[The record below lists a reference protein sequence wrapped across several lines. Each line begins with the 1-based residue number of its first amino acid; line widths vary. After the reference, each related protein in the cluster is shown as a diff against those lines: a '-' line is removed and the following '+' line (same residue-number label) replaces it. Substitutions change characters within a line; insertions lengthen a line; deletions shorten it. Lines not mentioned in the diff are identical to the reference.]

1 MEGAGVA
8 KGYMSFTEQEAK
20 AKKGKRVRVRDD
32 SFAEEGITQGTS
44 GAVVKAHA
52 WVKSGGGPGQVMNPL
67 MESWVVDVR
76 FDDPANTL
84 IDNIGKGI
92 YERSLEET

>member
-1 MEGAGVA
+1 
-8 KGYMSFTEQEAK
+8 MSFTEPEAK
-20 AKKGKRVRVRDD
+20 AKKRKRVRVRDEV
-32 SFAEEGITQGTS
+32 FAEEGIPQGTS
-44 GAVVKAHA
+44 GTVVKAHA
-52 WVKSGGGPGQVMNPL
+52 WVKSRGGPGQVMNRL

-84 IDNIGKGI
+84 IDNIGKGV

>member
-1 MEGAGVA
+1 
-8 KGYMSFTEQEAK
+8 MSFTEPEAK
-20 AKKGKRVRVRDD
+20 AKKGKRVRVRDAA
-32 SFAEEGITQGTS
+32 FAEEGIPQGTS

-76 FDDPANTL
+76 FEDPAKTL
-84 IDNIGKGI
+84 IDNIGKGV